1 MMTNRTGVWYYEV
14 MLITSGVVHV
24 GWASPSSQFIPEQGY
39 GVGDNMVRKKKL
51 QSKKGEANVSLEWI
65 CL

>member
-39 GVGDNMVRKKKL
+39 GVGDNMVKKKKL
-51 QSKKGEANVSLEWI
+51 QIKKRGG
-65 CL
+65 